1 MKTSLGL
8 VIAGAIVTTMTA
20 GIAAVW
26 LSGDP
31 RAFGVIVTIAGVVA
45 GVLAIRQEST
55 SAPGARHTAP
65 VQRPSGTNNLP
76 KAA

>member
-1 MKTSLGL
+1 MKAPLGL
-8 VIAGAIVTTMTA
+8 VIAAAIVTTMTA

-31 RAFGVIVTIAGVVA
+31 RAFGVIVTIAGIVA
-45 GVLAIRQEST
+45 GVLAIRQE

-65 VQRPSGTNNLP
+65 VQPPSRKTDNLP
-76 KAA
+76 KVA